1 MISQINQYLQAS
13 RLQLQHNQRNK
24 GERKALQLER
34 GERKGGDSQADA
46 AAEGL
51 GEVVEIV
58 AEFGGGDLRRGAVGG
73 HGGGK
78 GREGREGWGKMGREV
93 VFF

>member
-1 MISQINQYLQAS
+1 M
-13 RLQLQHNQRNK
+13 
-24 GERKALQLER
+24 ER

-58 AEFGGGDLRRGAVGG
+58 AEFGGGDLRGGAVGG

-78 GREGREGWGKMGREV
+78 GREGREGCGKMGRAV
-93 VFF
+93 IFF